1 MKPSIA
7 RPTHCSFSHPLRAF
21 GTLLAALLV
30 AAAPAAAQE
39 TPVDFKVAF
48 IGDQGLG
55 SDAEA
60 VLALIRSEGADA
72 VIHQG
77 DFDYQDDPAAWEAMI
92 DGILGPDFPYFASV
106 GNHDTSAFYGAG
118 GYQEVLADRMA
129 RLGVPW
135 TGDLGVQ
142 SFHRRRRRRPR
153 PLHTRRARGRRLH
166 LEDLELAQEHDRHA
180 GRGEGQRDGLGRLRG
195 IPSGRRHHRD
205 RTRALLFAH
214 TPALEHG
221 AANRRQHGG
230 TAGPARGRS

>member
-1 MKPSIA
+1 MKTSIA
-7 RPTHCSFSHPLRAF
+7 RHAHRSSCAIPRAL
-21 GTLLAALLV
+21 GALLAAILA

-60 VLALIRSEGADA
+60 VLTLIRSEGADA

-77 DFDYQDDPAAWEAMI
+77 DFDYRDDPAAWEAMI

-106 GNHDTSAFYGAG
+106 GNHDTSVFYGAG
-118 GYQEVLADRMA
+118 GYQEVLSDRMA
-129 RLGVPW
+129 RLGIPF

-142 SFHRRRRRRPR
+142 SFHHFQGILVVLTAPGVFGAGRRRPR

-180 GRGEGQRDGLGRLRG
+180 GRGKGERDGLGRL
-195 IPSGRRHHRD
+195 
-205 RTRALLFAH
+205 
-214 TPALEHG
+214 
-221 AANRRQHGG
+221 
-230 TAGPARGRS
+230 